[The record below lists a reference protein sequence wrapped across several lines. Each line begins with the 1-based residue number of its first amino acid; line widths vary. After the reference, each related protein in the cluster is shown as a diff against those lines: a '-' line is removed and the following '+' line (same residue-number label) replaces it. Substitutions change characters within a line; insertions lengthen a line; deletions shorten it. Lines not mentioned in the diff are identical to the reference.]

1 MNRWIEE
8 SRNQWIKK
16 LTKQWINQ
24 TIKITHLLKTI
35 IEYVLTWTSIWSR
48 FQPYW
53 WRIGLRTSSTSLVC
67 LAFTPIDFLEGNS
80 SLQYI
85 YNYLLI
91 FQTPAWSIQLST
103 ISSKLQPGVY
113 NYLLYLQTPAWS
125 IQLSTVSSKLQPE
138 VYNYLLYLPNS
149 SLMYTIIYYIFQPSS
164 TILYTSRPS
173 PSLPSLPHP
182 LPSLPRSFPV
192 PFSIPVLVSFP
203 PFPSSWVYKHPGKS
217 G

>member
-1 MNRWIEE
+1 MNRWIRE

-85 YNYLLI
+85 YNYLLYLPNSSLEYTIIYYI
-91 FQTPAWSIQLST
+91 F
-103 ISSKLQPGVY
+103 
-113 NYLLYLQTPAWS
+113 
-125 IQLSTVSSKLQPE
+125 KLQPE

-149 SLMYTIIYYIFQPSS
+149 SLKYTIIYYIFQTPAWCIQLF
-164 TILYTSRPS
+164 TISFNLPLLYFILPDLL
-173 PSLPSLPHP
+173 LPSLPC
-182 LPSLPRSFPV
+182 LIL
-192 PFSIPVLVSFP
+192 FP
-203 PFPSSWVYKHPGKS
+203 PFLVPSLFLSPFLSLFLSLPSPLLGFINTPESQDK
-217 G
+217 

>member
-1 MNRWIEE
+1 MNRWIRE

-85 YNYLLI
+85 YNYLLYLPNSSLKYTIIYYIFQTPAWSIQLSTISSNSSLKYTIIYCI

-103 ISSKLQPGVY
+103 ISSKLQPDVY
-113 NYLLYLQTPAWS
+113 NYLLYL
-125 IQLSTVSSKLQPE
+125 STF
-138 VYNYLLYLPNS
+138 LY
-149 SLMYTIIYYIFQPSS
+149 YT
-164 TILYTSRPS
+164 LY
-173 PSLPSLPHP
+173 
-182 LPSLPRSFPV
+182 FPT
-192 PFSIPVLVSFP
+192 FSFP
-203 PFPSSWVYKHPGKS
+203 PFLASSSSLPSSFLPCSFLHSCPCFFPSLPLFLGL
-217 G
+217 

>member
-1 MNRWIEE
+1 MNRWIRE

-85 YNYLLI
+85 YNYLL
-91 FQTPAWSIQLST
+91 
-103 ISSKLQPGVY
+103 
-113 NYLLYLQTPAWS
+113 
-125 IQLSTVSSKLQPE
+125 
-138 VYNYLLYLPNS
+138 YLPNS
-149 SLMYTIIYYIFQPSS
+149 SLKYTIIYYIFQTPAWCIQLF
-164 TILYTSRPS
+164 TISFNLPLLYFILPDLL
-173 PSLPSLPHP
+173 LPSLPC
-182 LPSLPRSFPV
+182 LIL
-192 PFSIPVLVSFP
+192 FP
-203 PFPSSWVYKHPGKS
+203 PFLVPSLFLSPFLSLFLSLPSPLLGFINTPESQDK
-217 G
+217 